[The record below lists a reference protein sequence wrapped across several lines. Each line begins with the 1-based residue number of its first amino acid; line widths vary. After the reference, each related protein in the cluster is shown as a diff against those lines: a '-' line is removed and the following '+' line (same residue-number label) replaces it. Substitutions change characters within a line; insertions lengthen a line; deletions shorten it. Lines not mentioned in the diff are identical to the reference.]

1 MNTKMVKRTQFN
13 ISAQDV
19 KIYYN
24 QIKLSTLHIKN
35 NGNRSYTYAL
45 CKKSQLMETYKVI
58 HHCKTL
64 LTFLREFK
72 Y

>member
-24 QIKLSTLHIKN
+24 QIQLSTSFKTLKIICIFRNSVLIIQLDTNTHIK
-35 NGNRSYTYAL
+35 
-45 CKKSQLMETYKVI
+45 E
-58 HHCKTL
+58 
-64 LTFLREFK
+64 
-72 Y
+72 